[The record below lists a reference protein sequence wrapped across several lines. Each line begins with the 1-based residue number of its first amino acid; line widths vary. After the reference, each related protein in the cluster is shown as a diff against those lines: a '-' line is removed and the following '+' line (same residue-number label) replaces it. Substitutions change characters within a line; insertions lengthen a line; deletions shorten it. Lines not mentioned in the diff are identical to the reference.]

1 VRTRR
6 GKSTHTVLRWQRG
19 PASSLG
25 ATGGPSSH
33 AVETPGTAEASYRS
47 APLDAVRLVR
57 GVRSRVLDY
66 LAQAIRFIMQQPLVM
81 APWIMFTSMLY
92 LLQKRAHRFRRRG
105 TFRLFTTSII
115 MAVTIP
121 LTTTMLAW
129 VFDHLVQEPTSTFLF
144 LAMGPLLIILAFA
157 LTVTLM
163 QRFMGAD
170 AETALAMSWPIV
182 VITYVVPLIICFI
195 LSVFHIPWL
204 TGQQQFP

>member
-1 VRTRR
+1 MI
-6 GKSTHTVLRWQRG
+6 
-19 PASSLG
+19 
-25 ATGGPSSH
+25 
-33 AVETPGTAEASYRS
+33 E
-47 APLDAVRLVR
+47 
-57 GVRSRVLDY
+57 Y

-81 APWIMFTSMLY
+81 APWVMFTSMLY

-105 TFRLFTTSII
+105 TFRLFLTSII
-115 MAVTIP
+115 LAATIP

-129 VFDHLVQEPTSTFLF
+129 VFGTFLQEPTRTFVF
-144 LAMGPLLIILAFA
+144 LGMGPILIILAFA
-157 LTVTLM
+157 LTVTLI

-182 VITYVVPLIICFI
+182 VITYVVPLAICFI